1 MMNSR
6 SHEATVNAAK
16 LQENLT
22 SCEVSATKAS
32 PTRPEFIRL
41 CPPGQR
47 CPWTGLSRSAM
58 NALILPT
65 VGNGYK
71 PPVKSFVLRKR
82 GAKTGV
88 RLISWDS
95 LTAYIYAHEEKG
107 LLGTAGDNK
116 NLKKSI
122 I

>member
-1 MMNSR
+1 
-6 SHEATVNAAK
+6 
-16 LQENLT
+16 
-22 SCEVSATKAS
+22 
-32 PTRPEFIRL
+32 
-41 CPPGQR
+41 
-47 CPWTGLSRSAM
+47 M

-65 VGNGYK
+65 VGNGYT